1 MPKFPKISSGKKLR
15 KPIKMSVEER
25 TSGLLKEGRDYKT
38 GPEGEYISLK
48 DKEPKKLRKP
58 ISMSVEE
65 RTSGLLKEGRDY
77 KTGSEGEYISL
88 KDENPEKYAKGGLV
102 RKAIAR
108 GCGKVMSN
116 RRKTT
121 KYF

>member
-48 DKEPKKLRKP
+48 DDKRNKKYNKNPMAERKKLIDK
-58 ISMSVEE
+58 INNKTANEDEINAMNMIEE
-65 RTSGLLKEGRDY
+65 MDVGFK
-77 KTGSEGEYISL
+77 
-88 KDENPEKYAKGGLV
+88 NGGLV
-102 RKAIAR
+102 RKGIAR